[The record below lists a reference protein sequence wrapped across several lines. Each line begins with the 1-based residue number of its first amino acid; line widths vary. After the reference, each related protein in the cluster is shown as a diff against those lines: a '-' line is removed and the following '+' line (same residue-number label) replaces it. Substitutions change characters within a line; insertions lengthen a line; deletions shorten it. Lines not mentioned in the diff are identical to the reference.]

1 LVGFE
6 REKKVIDLT
15 TKKVVVSTLEEAV
28 IQCLNEEKVCC
39 PLRTR
44 TAWQRCC

>member
-28 IQCLNEEKVCC
+28 IQCLNEEKVC
-39 PLRTR
+39 PLEDPHGSERS
-44 TAWQRCC
+44 C